1 MDKAFFQSLLWPL
14 LVIATLT
21 EMFRL
26 YYGYSGNLTEQVSHM
41 SNFLLLTIFPQMLL
55 ILFLLMMQEK
65 PYPWE
70 TVGAWIML
78 AFLVAELIV
87 GHKQHKYLIRRA
99 TSQFLRLCQVDE
111 DDRKID

>member
-1 MDKAFFQSLLWPL
+1 MPRRTHA
-14 LVIATLT
+14 
-21 EMFRL
+21 
-26 YYGYSGNLTEQVSHM
+26 VSFSCEDM
-41 SNFLLLTIFPQMLL
+41 MQMLL